1 MQNESIKLFVS
12 RDRKCTIPTQKLAST
27 VSPDLMTKNKWTH
40 FDFLRVPKDYS
51 GIFFKISSLCS
62 QALHGVAHGCFD
74 RMEPYR

>member
-27 VSPDLMTKNKWTH
+27 VSPDLMAQNKWTH

-51 GIFFKISSLCS
+51 GIFFQNFLTLFAGSSQGRPWL
-62 QALHGVAHGCFD
+62 L
-74 RMEPYR
+74 